1 MSGAIFHRFIACI
14 SAAVFLAS
22 VSGAQAFTDSFETPP
37 EQDPREVLGDK
48 VSGPGY
54 GVLAPVRSDGF
65 IRIYSLKTEMRT
77 DEFSGDGL
85 VRLRIKEITAVEA
98 LKSLETEQSFVDGL
112 AKAAKRPAEFVGS
125 TVTDPVG
132 TAKTTVTG
140 VGRLFGRITKGVEQA
155 VSGETRS
162 PAELARIISG
172 QDRARRELAVS
183 LGVDPYT
190 TFVPLAAQLDR
201 ASAAS
206 AAGNLSV
213 GVIMSMIPGGMITNI
228 AGSAESIRSM
238 VVDSTEAELEERTE
252 DALRKS
258 RISEKA
264 IAALRASPN
273 YTPTERAIIAYQ
285 LQSMT
290 AVDGLEILVQRA
302 AETKTRAEAY
312 FLLRRIVLIEHYNRT
327 VAGLSQIRTIGDFPI
342 ALRRDGVAAI
352 VVPLDYLSW
361 TQESGAAF
369 SGLHDSLTR
378 LPFPPSG
385 VDFRITGDIT
395 PLAAERLA
403 SFGWDVISNLPMP
416 EGPVF

>member
-1 MSGAIFHRFIACI
+1 MSGAFNHRFKAWIA
-14 SAAVFLAS
+14 AAVLLVAAT
-22 VSGAQAFTDSFETPP
+22 GAQAFTDSFETPP
-37 EQDPREVLGDK
+37 EQDPREILGDK
-48 VSGPGY
+48 VSGAGY
-54 GVLAPVRSDGF
+54 GVLSPVRSDGF
-65 IRIYSLKTEMRT
+65 IRIYSLKTERRT

-155 VSGETRS
+155 VTGETRS

-238 VVDSTEAELEERTE
+238 VIDSTEAELEERVE
-252 DALRKS
+252 DALRQS

-312 FLLRRIVLIEHYNRT
+312 FLLRRIVLTEHYNRT

-361 TQESGAAF
+361 TQETGAAF
-369 SGLHDSLTR
+369 SGLNDSLTR